1 MLQIN
6 DLSYE
11 IDSKQILDSIN
22 LSIQKGKFVGLIG
35 ANGCGKSTLLKN
47 IYGNLKPKNSE
58 VLLDGENIENIER
71 KKIAKKLSVLAQ
83 SQHIDFDFTV
93 ENIVEMGR
101 YSHNTIFSKNTGCPK
116 QIIQKHLVDVGMIH
130 LKDKSFSTLSGGEK
144 QRVLI
149 ARAFAQET
157 DFLILDEPT
166 NHLDIKY
173 QIQIMDII
181 KKQKKTV
188 LAVIHD
194 MNIASS
200 YCDHIIALK
209 DGKVVAEGSPLEIFT
224 TENIENIF
232 GIKSHII
239 EHPIKKT
246 PFIIYL

>member
-22 LSIQKGKFVGLIG
+22 LNIQKGKFVGLIG

-47 IYGNLKPKNSE
+47 IYGNLKTKSSE
-58 VLLDGENIENIER
+58 ILLEGENIESLER
-71 KKIAKKLSVLAQ
+71 KQIAKKLSVLAQ
-83 SQHIDFDFTV
+83 SQQIDFDFTV

-101 YSHNTIFSKNTGCPK
+101 YSHHTIFSQNKTNSK
-116 QIIQKHLVDVGMIH
+116 KIVKKHLVDVGMLH
-130 LKDKSFSTLSGGEK
+130 MKDKSFSTLSGGEK

-200 YCDHIIALK
+200 YCDYIIALK
-209 DGKVVAEGSPLEIFT
+209 DGKIVAQGSPLEIFT

>member
-11 IDSKQILDSIN
+11 IDSKQILNKIN
-22 LSIQKGKFVGLIG
+22 LSIYKGKFVGLIG
-35 ANGCGKSTLLKN
+35 PNGCGKSTLLKN
-47 IYGNLKPKNSE
+47 IYGNLKSKSTKI
-58 VLLDGENIENIER
+58 LLDGENIDNIER
-71 KKIAKKLSVLAQ
+71 KKLAKKLSVLAQ
-83 SQHIDFDFTV
+83 SQQIDFDFTV
-93 ENIVEMGR
+93 ENIVDMGR
-101 YSHNTIFSKNTGCPK
+101 YAHNTFFSNNKVQSKEIVDKSLT
-116 QIIQKHLVDVGMIH
+116 DVGMFH
-130 LKDKSFSTLSGGEK
+130 MKDKSFSTLSGGEK

-181 KKQKKTV
+181 KSQQKTV

-200 YCDHIIALK
+200 YCDYIIALK
-209 DGKVVAEGSPLEIFT
+209 DGEIVAEGEPSEIFT
-224 TENIENIF
+224 SENIENIF

-239 EHPIKKT
+239 QHPTKKN

>member
-1 MLQIN
+1 MLQID
-6 DLSYE
+6 DLSYG
-11 IDSKQILDSIN
+11 IDSKQILDRIN
-22 LSIQKGKFVGLIG
+22 LSIHKGKFVGLIG

-47 IYGNLKPKNSE
+47 IYSNLKPKGAKI
-58 VLLDGENIENIER
+58 LLEGQNIDTIER
-71 KKIAKKLSVLAQ
+71 RSLAKKMSVLAQ
-83 SQHIDFDFTV
+83 SQQIDFDFTV
-93 ENIVEMGR
+93 ENIVDMGR
-101 YSHNTIFSKNTGCPK
+101 YSHNTLFSQDKNQNREIVKKSLT
-116 QIIQKHLVDVGMIH
+116 DVGM
-130 LKDKSFSTLSGGEK
+130 LDMKDKSFSTLSGGEK

-181 KKQKKTV
+181 KSQKKTV

-194 MNIASS
+194 MNMASS

-209 DGKVVAEGSPLEIFT
+209 DGKIVAEGSPSQIFT
-224 TENIENIF
+224 SENIENIF

-239 EHPIKKT
+239 KHPIKNT